1 MVVCMPRV
9 SVCELEADGVAA
21 DILNRHELS
30 MCKATENLTR
40 QCLCVEISDWTF
52 NMLTLLQPLSPPS
65 LPLLSLLA
73 PFLNLLT
80 PSHFLILHSIKGIS
94 WAGCNLGGGEAEE
107 TPVRQQCLPVTP
119 TLPRYP
125 WAPQPHENTWCSL
138 DSLCCMCMK
147 GDKRI
152 GCVWSVG
159 QLTKG
164 TF

>member
-1 MVVCMPRV
+1 MLSESYGVLIVILVEIWWCASRG
-9 SVCELEADGVAA
+9 SVCVSWKQMVLRLTSSTDMNYQCV
-21 DILNRHELS
+21 R
-30 MCKATENLTR
+30 KATENLTR

-125 WAPQPHENTWCSL
+125 QAPQPHENTWCSL
-138 DSLCCMCMK
+138 DSLCCMCM
-147 GDKRI
+147 
-152 GCVWSVG
+152 
-159 QLTKG
+159 
-164 TF
+164 